1 MEIYLFFVI
10 VLLFLGAVDLNVGIA
25 NDAVNFLN
33 TAVGSKVTTF
43 RKALIVASLGVLIGV
58 TFSSGMME
66 IARKGI
72 FNPQYFT
79 MPELLIIFLAVMFA
93 DIILLDFFNTFG
105 LPTSTTVSLVSGMFG
120 GALTISVI
128 KTIDAN
134 QDLSHVFTYLNTS
147 KILSIYSAI
156 LVSILFAFL
165 FGFLVQF
172 ISRIIFTFKF
182 RARYKRFGALWGG
195 IALTLINYFIII
207 EGIEGASF
215 ATPEMIEFIESNV
228 LLVLAVTLVF
238 WTILLQ
244 IINSFTKFNSMK
256 LIVLIGTFALA
267 WAFAANDLV
276 NFIGAPLAGLAAY
289 QTASNYTDP
298 LNVLMTD
305 LSKPAKAN
313 TLILLLAGAIMITT
327 LFLSKKARSVT
338 RTEVSLGRQEEGVEL
353 YDSYPIVRALVRMVI
368 NVNNFFLK
376 FVPNSIRSWVRQRLD
391 TSNLELE
398 KDAQGNEASFDFV
411 RATVNL
417 MVASALISVG
427 THLKLPLSTTYVT
440 FIVAMSTALADRAWG
455 TESAVYRV
463 SGVMTVIG
471 GWLLTAVIASL
482 IAGLIATTIYY
493 TSVIGVVLFL
503 GLVSFILIRTAY
515 IHKKRDKEIK
525 LAEEKLKLKVEK
537 FSHAKDF
544 INQNISSF
552 ANLLK
557 ETINTGYTGTIK
569 RNLKLLKKFKNQSK
583 ELRNLSDSIS
593 KDLLNIIQSFDDSAL
608 ESGHHFANILS
619 AINSISDSNHH
630 FATLVYGYVDN
641 NHKKFSEVHINDLK
655 KVNKMILKII
665 DLLDDSIQ
673 NGNYYSKEK
682 LKDIRM
688 EFQQTSDKI
697 LISHIKS
704 LKQNGI
710 TPRMINII
718 LHIIKDTQHI
728 VEQLLEVIDSY
739 KQIQENLKIKI
750 IELEDN
756 KNL

>member
-10 VLLFLGAVDLNVGIA
+10 VLLVLGAVDLNIGIA

-33 TAVGSKVTTF
+33 SAVGSKVTTF
-43 RKALIVASLGVLIGV
+43 RNALIVAALGVLIGV

-79 MPELLIIFLAVMFA
+79 MPELLMIFLAVMFA

-120 GALTISVI
+120 GALAISLI

-147 KILSIYSAI
+147 KILSIYTAI
-156 LVSILFAFL
+156 LVSVLFAFV

-215 ATPEMIEFIESNV
+215 ATPEMIEFIDSNV
-228 LLVLAVTLVF
+228 LLVLGVTFVF

-244 IINSFTKFNSMK
+244 IINSFTKFNSLK

-276 NFIGAPLAGLAAY
+276 NFIGAPLAGLAAF
-289 QTASNYTDP
+289 QTAGNSSDP
-298 LNVLMTD
+298 LNILMTD
-305 LSKPAKAN
+305 LSKPAKAD

-327 LFLSKKARSVT
+327 LFLSKKARTVT

-353 YDSYPIVRALVRMVI
+353 YDSYPFVRALVRLVI
-368 NVNNFFLK
+368 NINDFVLK
-376 FVPNSIRSWVRQRLD
+376 FVPNSIKSWVRQRLD
-391 TSNLELE
+391 TSKLELE
-398 KDAQGNEASFDFV
+398 RDAEGNEASFDFV

-440 FIVAMSTALADRAWG
+440 FIVAMSTALADKAWG

-482 IAGLIATTIYY
+482 IASVIALTIYF
-493 TSVIGVVLFL
+493 TSIIGVIFFL
-503 GLVSFILIRTAY
+503 ALVTFILFRTAF
-515 IHKKRDKEIK
+515 IHKKRDNEFR
-525 LAEEKLKLKVEK
+525 LAEEKLKLKIEK
-537 FSHAKDF
+537 FSHARDF
-544 INQNISSF
+544 LNQNISSY
-552 ANLLK
+552 ASLLK
-557 ETINTGYTGTIK
+557 DTINTGYTGTIK
-569 RNLKLLKKFKNQSK
+569 RNLKILRKFKNQSK
-583 ELRNLSDSIS
+583 QLRNLSDSIS
-593 KDLLNIIQSFDDSAL
+593 KDLLNIIQNFDDTAL
-608 ESGHHFANILS
+608 ESGHHFANVLS
-619 AINSISDSNHH
+619 AINSISYSNYH

-641 NHKKFSEVHINDLK
+641 NHKKFNDIHINDLK
-655 KVNKMILKII
+655 KINKMTVGII
-665 DLLDDSIQ
+665 DLLDEAIN
-673 NGNYYSKEK
+673 NGSFHSKEK
-682 LKDIRM
+682 LKEIKM
-688 EFQQTSDKI
+688 EFHQISDKM
-697 LISHIKS
+697 LIDHIKG
-704 LKQNGI
+704 LKQNGV

-739 KQIQENLKIKI
+739 KQIQEDLKIKI

>member
-1 MEIYLFFVI
+1 MEFYLFFVI
-10 VLLFLGAVDLNVGIA
+10 ILLVLGVVDLNIGVA

-33 TAVGSKVTTF
+33 SAVGSKVTTF
-43 RKALIVASLGVLIGV
+43 RNALIVASLGVLMGV

-79 MPELLIIFLAVMFA
+79 MPELLMIFLAVMFA

-105 LPTSTTVSLVSGMFG
+105 LPTSTTVSLISGMFG
-120 GALTISVI
+120 GALGIALI

-134 QDLSHVFTYLNTS
+134 QNVSFISTYLNTS
-147 KILSIYSAI
+147 KIVSIYTAI
-156 LVSILFAFL
+156 IVSILFAFI
-165 FGFLVQF
+165 FGYVVQF

-182 RARYKRFGALWGG
+182 RLRYKRYGALWGG

-228 LLVLAVTLVF
+228 FMVLGITFVF
-238 WTILLQ
+238 CTILLQ
-244 IINSFTKFNSMK
+244 IINSFTKFNSLK

-276 NFIGAPLAGLAAY
+276 NYIGAPLAGLAAF
-289 QTASNYTDP
+289 QLAGNYSDP

-305 LSKPAKAN
+305 LSKPARAN

-338 RTEVSLGRQEEGVEL
+338 RTEVSLGRQEEGIEL
-353 YDSYPIVRALVRMVI
+353 YDSYLIVRALVRMVI

-376 FVPNSIRSWVRQRLD
+376 FVPGFIRTWVRERLD
-391 TSNLELE
+391 TSSLELE
-398 KDAQGNEASFDFV
+398 KDAQGNEASFDYV

-463 SGVMTVIG
+463 SGVLTVIG

-482 IAGLIATTIYY
+482 IASVIAITIYF
-493 TSVIGVVLFL
+493 TSIIGVVFFL
-503 GLVSFILIRTAY
+503 GLVTFILIRTAY
-515 IHKKRDKEIK
+515 IHKKRDNEIK
-525 LAEEKLKLKVEK
+525 LAEEKLKLKFEK
-537 FSHAKDF
+537 FSHARDF
-544 INQNISSF
+544 LVQNISSYTS
-552 ANLLK
+552 LLK
-557 ETINTGYTGTIK
+557 DTINTGYLGTIK
-569 RNLKLLKKFKNQSK
+569 RNLKILKKFKNQSK
-583 ELRNLSDSIS
+583 QLRNLSNSIS
-593 KDLLNIIQSFDDSAL
+593 KDLLNVIKSFDDSTL
-608 ESGHHFANILS
+608 EAGHHFATLLS
-619 AINSISDSNHH
+619 AINSVADSNFH
-630 FATLVYGYVDN
+630 FATIVYNYVDN
-641 NHKKFSEVHINDLK
+641 NHKKFSDNHVNDLK
-655 KVNKMILKII
+655 KVNKMIVKTI
-665 DLLDDSIQ
+665 DLFDDSIN
-673 NGNYYSKEK
+673 NGNFLSKEK
-682 LKDIRM
+682 LKELRL
-688 EFQQTSDKI
+688 EFREVSDSM
-697 LISHIKS
+697 LISHIKG

-718 LHIIKDTQHI
+718 LHIIKDSQHI
-728 VEQLLEVIDSY
+728 VEQLLEAIDSY
-739 KQIQENLKIKI
+739 KEIQEDLKLKI
-750 IELEDN
+750 IELE
-756 KNL
+756 KKEIL